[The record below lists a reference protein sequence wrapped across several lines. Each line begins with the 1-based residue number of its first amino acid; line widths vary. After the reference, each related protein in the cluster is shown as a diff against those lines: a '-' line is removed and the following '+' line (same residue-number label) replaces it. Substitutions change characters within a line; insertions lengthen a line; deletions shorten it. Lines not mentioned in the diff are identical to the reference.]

1 MEDLII
7 KQAITTYQE
16 IFGSKPNIIVKAPGR
31 VNLIG
36 EHTDYNDGFV
46 LPFALPF
53 ITVMVGSLTKNP
65 QTRIYSCNMDK
76 DNNNNT
82 EIINDGIVSFTIDSR
97 LKKDNPKWANYV
109 KGTIYQYLQDLPQ
122 PFAFNAVISSNVPIG
137 SGLSSSAS
145 LEVATATFLEAL
157 HKINHV
163 DGVQKALRCQKAE
176 HTFADTPCGIMD
188 QYISSMGKKGNLLLI
203 DCRSKDYKLIPFGE
217 GNDTPVIVITNS
229 NVKHSLSGS
238 EYPDRVKQCK
248 AAVAGLVKKG
258 HKVEALRDAT
268 IEMLQDTKS
277 TLDPI
282 VYKRAKHCISEDAR
296 TMNTIEALE
305 KSDYT
310 TVGKRMTESHISL
323 QYDFEVSCDE
333 LDLLVKYA
341 LEVPGVYGS
350 RMTGGGFGGCT
361 VTLLR
366 ADAVE
371 SFKEHVL
378 KQYVTTTGIECDFY
392 EAIPSDGAEII
403 DVQML
408 PSSMF
413 KKKSSLWDFTLPIL
427 IVGISTLVAIKI
439 FKK

>member
-16 IFGSKPNIIVKAPGR
+16 IFGSKPNVVVKAPGR

-53 ITVMVGSLTKNP
+53 ITVMVGSITKNP
-65 QTRIYSCNMDK
+65 QTRIYSCNMDNG
-76 DNNNNT
+76 NNDT
-82 EIINDGIVSFTIDSR
+82 ENKVDDGIVSFTIDSR
-97 LKKDNPKWANYV
+97 LKKENPKWANYV

-122 PFAFNAVISSNVPIG
+122 PFAFNAVICSNVPIG

-157 HKINHV
+157 LKINYV

-203 DCRSKDYKLIPFGE
+203 DCRSKDYKLIPFGD

-229 NVKHSLSGS
+229 NVKHALSGS

-268 IEMLQDTKS
+268 IEMLQDARS
-277 TLDPI
+277 TLDAI
-282 VYKRAKHCISEDAR
+282 AYKRAKHCITEDAR
-296 TMNTIEALE
+296 TMNTIEALG
-305 KSDYT
+305 KSDYV
-310 TVGKRMTESHISL
+310 TVGRNMSDSHVSL
-323 QYDFEVSCDE
+323 QIDFEVSCKE
-333 LDLLVKYA
+333 LDLLQQYA
-341 LEVPGVYGS
+341 LEVNGVYGS

-361 VTLLR
+361 VTLLN
-366 ADAVE
+366 ANAVE
-371 SFKEHVL
+371 AFKEYVS
-378 KQYVTTTGIECDFY
+378 KKYVTATGKECAFY

-403 DVQML
+403 DVTTL

-427 IVGISTLVAIKI
+427 IVGISTLVAIKV
-439 FKK
+439 FK

>member
-1 MEDLII
+1 MENPI

-16 IFGSKPNIIVKAPGR
+16 IFNSKPNIVVKAPGR

-76 DNNNNT
+76 DNNDS
-82 EIINDGIVSFTIDSR
+82 IISDGIVSFTIDSR
-97 LKKDNPKWANYV
+97 LKKENPKWANYV
-109 KGTIYQYLQDLPQ
+109 KGTIYQYLQDIPQ
-122 PFAFNAVISSNVPIG
+122 PFAFNAVICSNVPIG

-145 LEVATATFLEAL
+145 LEVATATFLEAIL
-157 HKINHV
+157 KINYV

-188 QYISSMGKKGNLLLI
+188 QYVSSMGKKGNLLLI

-217 GNDTPVIVITNS
+217 DDTPVLVITNS
-229 NVKHSLSGS
+229 NKKHSLSGS

-248 AAVAGLVKKG
+248 AAVVGLKKKG
-258 HKVEALRDAT
+258 HQVEALRDANM
-268 IEMLQDTKS
+268 EMLQDAKN

-282 VYKRAKHCISEDAR
+282 AYKRAKHCITEDAR
-296 TMNTIEALE
+296 TMDTIKALE
-305 KSDYT
+305 RSDYVS
-310 TVGKRMTESHISL
+310 VGRRMSESHLSL
-323 QYDFEVSCDE
+323 QIDFEVSCKE
-333 LDLLVKYA
+333 LDLLQKYA
-341 LEVPGVYGS
+341 LEVNGVYGS

-361 VTLLR
+361 VTLLS
-366 ADAVE
+366 ANAVE
-371 SFKEHVL
+371 AFKSHVL
-378 KQYVTTTGIECDFY
+378 KKYVAETGIECVFY
-392 EAIPSDGAEII
+392 EAIPSDGAEVI
-403 DVQML
+403 DVATI

-413 KKKSSLWDFTLPIL
+413 KKRRTLWDFTLPIL
-427 IVGISTLVAIKI
+427 IVGISAIVAFKI
-439 FKK
+439 LKK